1 MQQNIPETIPALLEY
16 AEMVK
21 IGAAQYGAAIP
32 LLRHP
37 AASIESDIEALIAG
51 VGDFEQGKVQ
61 LSTLYKAQ
69 NTVVDSGIEFLVLAR
84 GLLRAPLGKRYSEAW
99 NAAGWRH
106 TTAVPRTH
114 GAIQTALLELGKF
127 LTGNPQW
134 EVPTRNMTAATAQ
147 ALYEQL
153 RDARGAVN
161 LQEKAVS
168 DLIRARDAKAS
179 LLTKRIRGVIRELTD
194 ALPPLDSRWLGFG
207 LNMPGAEQTPEVP
220 VNVVATLVSPTS
232 VAVKWPAA
240 PRANHYRVWK
250 KVNGVDQELVAVGSP
265 TDTGFTIEG
274 LPANSTIEI
283 AVSAVN
289 SGGESQISQIV
300 TVVTH

>member
-1 MQQNIPETIPALLEY
+1 MRQYIPETIPALLEY

-37 AASIESDIEALIAG
+37 AASIEADIAALVAST
-51 VGDFEQGKVQ
+51 GDYEEGKVQ

-69 NTVVDSGIEFLVLAR
+69 NTVVESGSAFLSLAR
-84 GLLRAPLGKRYSEAW
+84 DLLKAPLGKRYSEAW
-99 NAAGWRH
+99 NAAGWRGSI
-106 TTAVPRTH
+106 AVPRTL
-114 GAIQTALLELGKF
+114 GGIQTALLEVGKY
-127 LTGNPQW
+127 LTANPQW
-134 EVPTRNMTAATAQ
+134 QVPTRNITAAIAQ
-147 ALYEQL
+147 SLYEQL
-153 RDARGAVN
+153 RDARGAINV
-161 LQEKAVS
+161 QEKAVA
-168 DLIRARDAKAS
+168 DLIRARDEKMR

-194 ALPPLDSRWLGFG
+194 ALTPLDSRWLAFG
-207 LNMPGAEQTPEVP
+207 LNMPGAQATPEVP
-220 VNVVATLVSPTS
+220 VDVVATLVSPTA

-250 KVNGVDQELVAVGSP
+250 KVNGADEEFVAVGSA

-274 LPANSTIEI
+274 LPANSTIEV

-289 SGGESQISQIV
+289 NGGESQISQIV